1 MEGPGPARCRVSLCR
16 GASAV
21 RGAPQGLAGNGNFIK
36 RFSQIG
42 ILFHL
47 GKNIASKYKKLMPKH
62 AANNN

>member
-1 MEGPGPARCRVSLCR
+1 M
-16 GASAV
+16 

-62 AANNN
+62 AANSN